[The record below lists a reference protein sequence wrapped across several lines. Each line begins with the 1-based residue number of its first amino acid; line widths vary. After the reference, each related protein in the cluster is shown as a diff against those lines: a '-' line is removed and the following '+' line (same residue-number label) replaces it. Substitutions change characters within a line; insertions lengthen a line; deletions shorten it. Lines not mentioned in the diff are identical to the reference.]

1 MECCRNNFSRNDD
14 LLEAWPFPNLGV
26 PVYHFHESLDRL
38 QALVEKWP
46 IVCLGSSEAY
56 EPPNSIRWWERMA
69 AIMKIAC
76 DEKGRPRCKL
86 HGLRMLD
93 PRVFTRLPLHSAD
106 STNADRNGVLEVRF
120 GMYCPPTRGQRSAVI
135 ADRIENQQSATV
147 WEFGGQEEFDLV
159 LG

>member
-1 MECCRNNFSRNDD
+1 
-14 LLEAWPFPNLGV
+14 
-26 PVYHFHESLDRL
+26 
-38 QALVEKWP
+38 
-46 IVCLGSSEAY
+46 
-56 EPPNSIRWWERMA
+56 MA